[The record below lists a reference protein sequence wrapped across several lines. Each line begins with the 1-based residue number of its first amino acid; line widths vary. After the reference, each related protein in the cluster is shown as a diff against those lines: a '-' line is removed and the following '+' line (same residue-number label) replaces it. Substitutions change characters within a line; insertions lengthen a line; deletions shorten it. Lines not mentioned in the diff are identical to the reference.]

1 MRLRKPSKHEAL
13 IRNSG
18 EQVPISTCWDA
29 RSAARFYASEGR
41 HGSSHGSDC

>member
-18 EQVPISTCWDA
+18 EQVPIISTCWDA
-29 RSAARFYASEGR
+29 RSGFYARAVSR
-41 HGSSHGSDC
+41 HGSDC